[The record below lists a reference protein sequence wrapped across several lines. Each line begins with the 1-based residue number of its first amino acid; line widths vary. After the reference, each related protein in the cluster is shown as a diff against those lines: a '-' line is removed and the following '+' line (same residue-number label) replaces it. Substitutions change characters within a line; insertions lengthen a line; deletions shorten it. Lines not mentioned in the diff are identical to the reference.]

1 MLTWIFDLDN
11 TLHDAGPHIFPHINR
26 SMTAYLREHLALDEA
41 AANATRTHYWHKY
54 GATLLGLIRH
64 HGTDPHHFLRET
76 HRFPELD
83 RMVVSDRAE
92 LAALRRLRGRKLLY
106 TNSPSHYAAAVLDV
120 LGIAGLFDAVYAV
133 EHVRFQPKPMPGG
146 FRRLLHQERLRPA
159 ETVMVDD
166 TLVNLRAARRL
177 GMRTVWVSRA
187 SRSPHYVDV
196 RVGSV
201 RQLPRLSDRLGAA
214 R

>member
-26 SMTAYLREHLALDEA
+26 SMTAYLQEHFALSEDA
-41 AANATRTHYWHKY
+41 ADALRMRYWRTY

-83 RMVVSDRAE
+83 RMIVADRA
-92 LAALRRLRGRKLLY
+92 ALGAVRRLRGRKLLY
-106 TNSPSHYAAAVLDV
+106 TNSPAHYAAAVLDV

-133 EHVRFQPKPMPGG
+133 EQVRFQPKPMRGG
-146 FRRLLHQERLRPA
+146 FRRLLHLERLVPA
-159 ETVMVDD
+159 RTVMVDD
-166 TLVNLRAARRL
+166 VLDNLRAARAL

-187 SRSPHYVDV
+187 SRTPHCVDV
-196 RVGSV
+196 RVTSV